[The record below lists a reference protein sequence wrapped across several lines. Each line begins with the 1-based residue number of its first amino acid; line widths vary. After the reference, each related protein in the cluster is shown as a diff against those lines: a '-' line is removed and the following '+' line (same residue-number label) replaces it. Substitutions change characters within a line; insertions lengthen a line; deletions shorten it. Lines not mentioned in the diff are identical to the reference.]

1 MKKLIIPL
9 LFIFA
14 FSILAAVESEPSEVV
29 GYVKYPCVAGLN
41 HIALPMDQGL
51 TMASDF
57 AALYPDMLDTMNY
70 WDAASQSW
78 VAAVNLGYWEGD
90 FPVQPGSVLM
100 INSLADFNAYSI
112 GNMPATNATYNL
124 SVGLNDIMIPLNRS
138 DISMAGQVGDEIQVL
153 DTMSYW
159 DNTTQ
164 TWVAAVNLG
173 YWEGDF
179 SVTIGFPM
187 QVNALSEVIW
197 PSRTTSTPVMP
208 VKQSK

>member
-14 FSILAAVESEPSEVV
+14 IGILAAVESEPSEVV

-57 AALYPDMLDTMNY
+57 AALYPDMLDAMSY
-70 WDAASQSW
+70 WDATSQSW
-78 VAAVNLGYWEGD
+78 ISALNLGYWEGD
-90 FPVQPGSVLM
+90 FTVQPGSVMM
-100 INSLADFNAYSI
+100 IASLANFTAYSI

-124 SVGLNDIMIPLNRS
+124 LVGLNDIMIPLNRS
-138 DISMAGQVGDEIQVL
+138 DITMAGQVGDEIQVV
-153 DTMSYW
+153 DAMSYW

-164 TWVAAVNLG
+164 SWVSALNLG

-179 SVTIGFPM
+179 PVHIGFPI
-187 QVNALSEVIW
+187 QLAALSQTTW
-197 PSRTTSTPVMP
+197 PSRAISAPVMP
-208 VKQSK
+208 AKQSK